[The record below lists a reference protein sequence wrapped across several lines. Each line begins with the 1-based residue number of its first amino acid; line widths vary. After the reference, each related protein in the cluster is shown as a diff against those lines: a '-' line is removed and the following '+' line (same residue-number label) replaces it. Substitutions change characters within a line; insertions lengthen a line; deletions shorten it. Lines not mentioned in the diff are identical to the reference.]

1 MREQIHRAG
10 QRPGPQLAERVRRS
24 MAIDGAD
31 RQHASND
38 DVERIDD
45 SVLTNQYVTVVK
57 VHDGHL
63 IDELAPL
70 GLREAFEAVGGLE
83 QPGEIG

>member
-1 MREQIHRAG
+1 
-10 QRPGPQLAERVRRS
+10 

-31 RQHASND
+31 REHASDD

-45 SVLTNQYVTVVK
+45 SVLTNQYATVVN

-70 GLREAFEAVGGLE
+70 GLRQAFEAVGGLE
-83 QPGEIG
+83 QPGEIGKRWIRCRH